1 MTLSTLLLD
10 LLYPL
15 VVFGIPVAVFIGI
28 GRRSRPAHERT
39 MITRWAWTDLYHDFR
54 QGLRVSSANSPLAEL
69 MEDTSASTTRSQA
82 APPQPGPNSAVRHQA

>member
-1 MTLSTLLLD
+1 MTSSTLLLD

-28 GRRSRPAHERT
+28 GRSSRPAHERT

-54 QGLRVSSANSPLAEL
+54 QGLRVSSANFPLTKL
-69 MEDTSASTTRSQA
+69 MENTATPTTQNQA
-82 APPQPGPNSAVRHQA
+82 APPHPGPH